1 MGRYKRFKC
10 WDSADPSYLS
20 PRCDEQFCTLCLT
33 NSHCFLLEAIMAQ
46 ETETLLFPVALAC
59 ITEASFFECGGIHKL
74 YTMFVNLESL
84 SKSSFTFGEVAEG
97 KTDLVDSYFMLLST
111 LALLL
116 Q

>member
-1 MGRYKRFKC
+1 
-10 WDSADPSYLS
+10 
-20 PRCDEQFCTLCLT
+20 
-33 NSHCFLLEAIMAQ
+33 MAQ

-97 KTDLVDSYFMLLST
+97 KTDLVDSYFMLLSPIYWHYSCSNSFLPKQRWLKNKST
-111 LALLL
+111 SPHPNEPF
-116 Q
+116 